1 MDIVNQVADTDEE
14 EAASV
19 KEIRRRKS
27 RKPKKQNVIYQQF
40 YIPQEILSAKK
51 TPQGEP
57 LQKIYGFVRAEEMS
71 CKFCDRPPFRTKI
84 GLAVHMMDEHGV
96 NSDGETDSDEDL
108 EEVGV
113 LRRSSRE
120 IPCHLD
126 YRELETNDE
135 EEEASEKEVSEN
147 EMIEQVTEVIDVV
160 DEEED

>member
-27 RKPKKQNVIYQQF
+27 RKPQKRNAISQQF

-57 LQKIYGFVRAEEMS
+57 LQKIYGLVRAKNMS
-71 CKFCDRPPFRTKI
+71 CKFCDRPPFRTKT
-84 GLAVHMMDEHGV
+84 GLAVHMTDEHGV
-96 NSDGETDSDEDL
+96 DSDGVTDSDEEL

-113 LRRSSRE
+113 VRRSSRH
-120 IPCHLD
+120 ITLWG
-126 YRELETNDE
+126 
-135 EEEASEKEVSEN
+135 
-147 EMIEQVTEVIDVV
+147 I
-160 DEEED
+160 

>member
-27 RKPKKQNVIYQQF
+27 RKPQKRNAISQQF

-96 NSDGETDSDEDL
+96 NSDG
-108 EEVGV
+108 
-113 LRRSSRE
+113 
-120 IPCHLD
+120 
-126 YRELETNDE
+126 
-135 EEEASEKEVSEN
+135 
-147 EMIEQVTEVIDVV
+147 
-160 DEEED
+160 